1 MNVIISHNRNDY
13 QINIHK
19 LDSILSIKDKINKKI
34 LNKKY
39 EIDNL
44 EIYYNN
50 KELKDDDYCDKMG
63 IMERYKLILHIKRKG
78 GSIAK
83 KILFYI
89 GCIIIILIPFFILPT
104 GINTSGV
111 SFITLVLSKVKD
123 SFAKF
128 IACELGYKTLVKRMS
143 SFIWVIQIF
152 LFIIATYTLITIG
165 CVTACVMVKGKSITD
180 DPDKICSPYYVGA
193 TAGLILTSIYFL
205 FYFMFRYM
213 DKFLKPLEYWASQNF
228 ITATIVKPIITLFYN
243 FFNWIKFQFTYML
256 PLVGTGVRVYHVGI
270 DLVFPGLVQILEI
283 VSNIGCSPS
292 GLNNIMANIKNKF
305 NKIGKK
311 INDVKEESKNNKS
324 INTNNIVNRNN
335 NNNNNKNC
343 KDLLYFDDSLYN
355 IEFNNGI
362 INNNKYEIE
371 LDKIRSC
378 VKEELDPICQSKGS
392 DSCCNRKMMYDI
404 AEKFYDSLIKDQ
416 NISKLLQDNGIYV
429 GALLGLQGMYEY
441 SIKEDDLN
449 INFNNKS
456 VIDIKILLKSI
467 YINKRELF
475 IKDKKGE
482 DILLELDKII
492 MINNNEFNNE
502 DFNKLKKKMDEYIHK
517 DDLKEPNNSN
527 KINNI
532 ITKIATL
539 EGMNKE
545 YSELNGLKF
554 ETSDSPTKNFIKNFF
569 ITALCNIFSTAKTG
583 DTIIKEIGGLN
594 DFIDIMKCGSSAG
607 AIIAF
612 IYIITVI
619 VLIICGFLGI
629 F

>member
-1 MNVIISHNRNDY
+1 M
-13 QINIHK
+13 
-19 LDSILSIKDKINKKI
+19 
-34 LNKKY
+34 
-39 EIDNL
+39 
-44 EIYYNN
+44 
-50 KELKDDDYCDKMG
+50 
-63 IMERYKLILHIKRKG
+63 
-78 GSIAK
+78 
-83 KILFYI
+83 
-89 GCIIIILIPFFILPT
+89 
-104 GINTSGV
+104 
-111 SFITLVLSKVKD
+111 
-123 SFAKF
+123 
-128 IACELGYKTLVKRMS
+128 
-143 SFIWVIQIF
+143 
-152 LFIIATYTLITIG
+152 YT
-165 CVTACVMVKGKSITD
+165 
-180 DPDKICSPYYVGA
+180 
-193 TAGLILTSIYFL
+193 
-205 FYFMFRYM
+205 
-213 DKFLKPLEYWASQNF
+213 
-228 ITATIVKPIITLFYN
+228 
-243 FFNWIKFQFTYML
+243 
-256 PLVGTGVRVYHVGI
+256 
-270 DLVFPGLVQILEI
+270 
-283 VSNIGCSPS
+283 
-292 GLNNIMANIKNKF
+292 
-305 NKIGKK
+305 
-311 INDVKEESKNNKS
+311 
-324 INTNNIVNRNN
+324 
-335 NNNNNKNC
+335 
-343 KDLLYFDDSLYN
+343 
-355 IEFNNGI
+355 
-362 INNNKYEIE
+362 
-371 LDKIRSC
+371 
-378 VKEELDPICQSKGS
+378 EELDPICQSKGS
-392 DSCCNRKMMYDI
+392 DSCCNMKMMYDI

-441 SIKEDDLN
+441 SIKEHDLN

-517 DDLKEPNNSN
+517 DNLKESNNSN